1 MQMGE
6 RWRVT
11 RKTLHQLFME
21 SKCENEHISLQNAE
35 AIQMLRD
42 ICNTPKDLMLH
53 PKRYS
58 NSIIASLRK
67 SCFTPI
73 HDEQTKTYGNIVY
86 GIRTPSV
93 GSRHMK
99 VLYEIMEMFSS
110 IMEVG
115 ATPPV
120 DILPILKYMP
130 ERFWKNWQT
139 RAKKVGEAMGALYEK
154 MVQRVLERRE
164 RIGNK
169 NSMLDT
175 VLDQQDKLQL
185 SPNELRFFCGAP
197 MEGGSDTSASMIL
210 VFITAML
217 KYPDIQKKAQRE
229 IDAVV
234 NEDRTPLWS
243 DFDKLPYVNMVVK
256 ECMRWRPVTPL
267 AFPHSTAEGK
277 SPPIPLILKTNSATD
292 DVVEGMFIPK
302 GTTVILNVWGIHM
315 DPIRFPSPDTFNPE
329 NYRGKT
335 LLAAEY
341 AASNDFENRD
351 HYGYGAGRRICSG
364 IHLAERGLWQAM
376 AKLLWA
382 FNFNEIAGKP
392 VDISKETGYTEGFL
406 HCPLDFECDV
416 QVRSAKRK
424 ETIMREFAVAEKEVF
439 SKYEV

>member
-1 MQMGE
+1 
-6 RWRVT
+6 
-11 RKTLHQLFME
+11 
-21 SKCENEHISLQNAE
+21 
-35 AIQMLRD
+35 
-42 ICNTPKDLMLH
+42 
-53 PKRYS
+53 
-58 NSIIASLRK
+58 
-67 SCFTPI
+67 
-73 HDEQTKTYGNIVY
+73 
-86 GIRTPSV
+86 
-93 GSRHMK
+93 MK
-99 VLYEIMEMFSS
+99 ELYEIMEMFSS

-130 ERFWKNWQT
+130 ERFWRNWQT
-139 RAKKVGEAMGALYEK
+139 RAKKVGGAMGALYEK
-154 MVQRVLERRE
+154 MLQRVLERRE
-164 RIGNK
+164 KFGSK
-169 NSMLDT
+169 GSMLDT

-185 SPNELRFFCGAP
+185 SPNALRFFCGAS

-217 KYPDIQKKAQRE
+217 KYPDIQKKAQGE

-243 DFDKLPYVNMVVK
+243 DFDKLPYVNMIVK

-267 AFPHSTAEGK
+267 SLPHSTAEGK
-277 SPPIPLILKTNSATD
+277 SASIPLHFKTNSTID
-292 DVVEGMFIPK
+292 DFVEGMLIPK
-302 GTTVILNVWGIHM
+302 GTTVIMNVWGIHM
-315 DPIRFPSPDTFNPE
+315 DPTRFPSPDTFNPE

-341 AASNDFENRD
+341 AASNDPENRD

-364 IHLAERGLWQAM
+364 IHLAERGMWQAM

-382 FNFNEIAGKP
+382 FDFSELPSKP
-392 VDISKETGYTEGFL
+392 VDVSKETGYTEGFL

-439 SKYEV
+439 SKYEDA